1 MKSRSIALL
10 AVVVALTLVASTGC
24 VTKKLYRADLEE
36 NNQKVSTLESGIE
49 ENERRVADLKT
60 ETDDRLAELSGKTE
74 KAVAIGSNAMTA
86 AEEAKAAAAKAA
98 DGKLIWSETLSDDRV
113 KFSFDQTEI
122 PAEAASLLDD
132 LAGKIKAYGKAVY
145 VEIEGHTDNIG
156 SDDYNMELS
165 GKRAEAV
172 RRYMNEKAGIPLH
185 AISVIAFGESNPVAD
200 NGSSDGRSA
209 NRRVVVRVLE

>member
-24 VTKKLYRADLEE
+24 ITKKLYRADLEE
-36 NNQKVSTLESGIE
+36 NNQKVTTLESGIE

-60 ETDDRLAELSGKTE
+60 ETDTRLAELSGKTE

-86 AEEAKAAAAKAA
+86 AEEAKVAAAKAA

-122 PAEAASLLDD
+122 PDAAASLLDD

-172 RRYMNEKAGIPLH
+172 RRYMNEKGGIPLH

>member
-24 VTKKLYRADLEE
+24 VTKKLYRADVEE
-36 NNQKVSTLESGIE
+36 NNQKMSTLESGIE
-49 ENERRVADLKT
+49 DNERRVSDLKT
-60 ETDDRLAELSGKTE
+60 ETDTRLAELSGKTE

-122 PAEAASLLDD
+122 PDAAASLLDD

-172 RRYMNEKAGIPLH
+172 RRYLNEKGGIPLH

>member
-1 MKSRSIALL
+1 MKSRSITLL

-49 ENERRVADLKT
+49 ENERRVSDLKT
-60 ETDDRLAELSGKTE
+60 ETDTRLAELSGKTE

-122 PAEAASLLDD
+122 PDAAASLLDD
-132 LAGKIKAYGKAVY
+132 LASKIKAYGKAVY

-156 SDDYNMELS
+156 SDAYNMELS

-172 RRYMNEKAGIPLH
+172 RRYMNEKGGIPLH
-185 AISVIAFGESNPVAD
+185 AINVIAFGESNPVAD
-200 NGSSDGRSA
+200 NGTSDGRSA

>member
-10 AVVVALTLVASTGC
+10 AVAVALTLVASTGC
-24 VTKKLYRADLEE
+24 ITKKLYRADLEE

-49 ENERRVADLKT
+49 ENERRVSDLKT

-122 PAEAASLLDD
+122 PDAAASLLDD

-172 RRYMNEKAGIPLH
+172 RRYMNEKGGIPLH

-209 NRRVVVRVLE
+209 NRRVVGRVLE

>member
-1 MKSRSIALL
+1 MKSRSTALL

-24 VTKKLYRADLEE
+24 ITKKLYRADLEE
-36 NNQKVSTLESGIE
+36 NNQKVTTLESGIE

-60 ETDDRLAELSGKTE
+60 ETDTRLAELSGKTE

-122 PAEAASLLDD
+122 PDAAASLLDD

-172 RRYMNEKAGIPLH
+172 RRYMNEKGGIPLH

>member
-49 ENERRVADLKT
+49 ENERRVSDLKT
-60 ETDDRLAELSGKTE
+60 ETDTRLAELSGKTE

-122 PAEAASLLDD
+122 PDAAASLLDD
-132 LAGKIKAYGKAVY
+132 LASKIKAYGKAVY

-156 SDDYNMELS
+156 SDAYNMELS

-172 RRYMNEKAGIPLH
+172 RRYMNEKGGIPLH
-185 AISVIAFGESNPVAD
+185 AINVIAFGESNPVAD
-200 NGSSDGRSA
+200 NGTSDGRSA

>member
-24 VTKKLYRADLEE
+24 ITKKLYRADLEE

-60 ETDDRLAELSGKTE
+60 ETDTRLSELSGKTE
-74 KAVAIGSNAMTA
+74 KAVSIGTSAMSA
-86 AEEAKAAAAKAA
+86 AEAANAAANRAA
-98 DGKLIWSETLSDDRV
+98 AGKLIWSETLSDDRV

-122 PAEAASLLDD
+122 PASAATLLDD
-132 LAGKIKAYGKAVY
+132 MAARIKSYGKAVY

-172 RRYMNEKAGIPLH
+172 RRYLNEKGGIPLH
-185 AISVIAFGESNPVAD
+185 AINVIAFGESKPVAD
-200 NGSSDGRSA
+200 NGTSESRSL
-209 NRRVVVRVLE
+209 NRRVVIRVLE

>member
-24 VTKKLYRADLEE
+24 VTKKLYRADVEE
-36 NNQKVSTLESGIE
+36 SNQKMSTLESGIE
-49 ENERRVADLKT
+49 ANERRVSDLKT

-74 KAVAIGSNAMTA
+74 KAVAIGSNAMSA

-113 KFSFDQTEI
+113 KFSFDQTDI
-122 PAEAASLLDD
+122 PDAAAALLDD
-132 LAGKIKAYGKAVY
+132 LSAKIKGYGKAVY

-156 SDDYNMELS
+156 SDAYNMELS
-165 GKRAEAV
+165 GQRAEAV
-172 RRYMNEKAGIPLH
+172 RRYLNEKGGIPLH
-185 AISVIAFGESNPVAD
+185 AINVIAFGKSNPVAD
-200 NGSSDGRSA
+200 NSTSEGRA
-209 NRRVVVRVLE
+209 QNRRVVIRVLE

>member
-172 RRYMNEKAGIPLH
+172 RRYMNEKGGIPLH

>member
-36 NNQKVSTLESGIE
+36 NNQKVTTLESGIE

-60 ETDDRLAELSGKTE
+60 DTDTRLAELSGKTE

-86 AEEAKAAAAKAA
+86 AEEAKVAAAKAA

-122 PAEAASLLDD
+122 PDAAASLLDD

-145 VEIEGHTDNIG
+145 V
-156 SDDYNMELS
+156 
-165 GKRAEAV
+165 
-172 RRYMNEKAGIPLH
+172 
-185 AISVIAFGESNPVAD
+185 
-200 NGSSDGRSA
+200 
-209 NRRVVVRVLE
+209 

>member
-24 VTKKLYRADLEE
+24 VTKKLYRADVEE
-36 NNQKVSTLESGIE
+36 NNQKMSTLESGIE
-49 ENERRVADLKT
+49 ENERRVSDLKT

-74 KAVAIGSNAMTA
+74 KAVSIGNNAMSA
-86 AEEAKAAAAKAA
+86 AEEAKVAAAKAA

-122 PAEAASLLDD
+122 PDEAASILDD

-145 VEIEGHTDNIG
+145 IEIEGHTDNIG
-156 SDDYNMELS
+156 SDAYNMELS

-172 RRYMNEKAGIPLH
+172 RRYMNEKGGIPLH
-185 AISVIAFGESNPVAD
+185 AINVIAYGESSPVAD
-200 NGSSDGRSA
+200 NGTSEGRSS
-209 NRRVVVRVLE
+209 NRRVVIRVLE